1 MSAIF
6 ESIRESLKKQESK
19 SSYDDILRTTPGN
32 TYTVRLLPYVEEPAN
47 TFYHY
52 FMQGWNS
59 FATGN
64 YVQVMS
70 PTTYGERDPISETR
84 FSLAKIG
91 TNDQQ
96 EKAKTLRRA
105 EKWMVNVLVVD
116 DPENPE
122 NNGKVKI
129 LRFGKQLAKI
139 IFDAIDGEGSD
150 EFGDSIFELGKAG
163 VDLKIKVDKQADFPN
178 YSSSRFSTKSTLK
191 LSSEEQQSVLDK
203 LHKLDEVIPRK
214 TSDEINEML
223 NEHFHVAGSNT
234 SSVKKSEA
242 TSSKSDEVEDL
253 DDIDGASDAD
263 VEDLLRGIV

>member
-1 MSAIF
+1 MSSIF
-6 ESIRESLKKQESK
+6 ESIKESLKKQESK
-19 SSYDDILRTTPGN
+19 SSYDDILRTVPGN
-32 TYTVRLLPYVEEPAN
+32 TYTVRLLPYVKDPAN

-64 YVQVMS
+64 YVQVLS

-91 TNDQQ
+91 TEEQQ

-116 DPENPE
+116 DPVNPE

-139 IFDAIDGEGSD
+139 IFDAIDGEGAD
-150 EFGDSIFELGKAG
+150 EFGDSIFDLGKGG
-163 VDLKIKVDKQADFPN
+163 VDLKIKVDKQAEFPN

-191 LSSEEQQSVLDK
+191 LTDEQQQSVLESIHD
-203 LHKLDEVIPRK
+203 LTEIIPK
-214 TSDEINEML
+214 KSVEEINAML
-223 NEHFHVAGSNT
+223 NEHFHVTGVST
-234 SSVKKSEA
+234 TSVKKSE
-242 TSSKSDEVEDL
+242 TVTDNMDDL
-253 DDIDGASDAD
+253 DDIDGATDAE
-263 VEDLLRGIV
+263 VEDLLKGIA